1 MFAVFVSGFFVST
14 KMETNIETKVTNS
27 VFSMQIP
34 SVQAQSAT
42 NNETQQTATQGK
54 DSKGT

>member
-42 NNETQQTATQGK
+42 NNGTQQTATQ
-54 DSKGT
+54 